1 MIMESSSIDESL
13 RRRASMHAALSDPLR
28 LAIVDELT
36 ASDRAPR
43 ELAARLGIGTNL
55 LTHHLDVLEAAGLI
69 SRSGSAGDRR
79 RKYVR
84 LARTPFGALGPRRSD
99 PAGPMLFLCSQNSAR
114 SQLAAALWRTRTG
127 RPARSAGTRPAA
139 RVHPGAVAAARRAG
153 ISLRGAQPVRI
164 DEVPD
169 GVQVVTVCDLA
180 HEELVPAPDW
190 WHWSIP
196 DPVAAGTD
204 DAFDAVVAELEH
216 RIAAVAG
223 GTGTAGSAGVPVSR
237 TRTKE
242 RIRP

>member
-1 MIMESSSIDESL
+1 MESSIVDESL
-13 RRRASMHAALSDPLR
+13 RRRAAVHAALSDPLR
-28 LAIVDELT
+28 LAIVDEL
-36 ASDRAPR
+36 AVSDRAPR

-55 LTHHLDVLEAAGLI
+55 LAHHLDVLAATGLI

-84 LARTPFGALGPRRSD
+84 LQRAPFAELGPHRGG

-114 SQLAAALWRTRTG
+114 SQLAAALWSTRTG

-139 RVHPGAVAAARRAG
+139 QVHPGAVAAARRAG
-153 ISLRGAQPVRI
+153 ISLRRARPTRI
-164 DEVPD
+164 DTVPD

-180 HEELVPAPDW
+180 HEELVPSPEW

-204 DAFDAVVAELEH
+204 DAFDAVVAELER
-216 RIAAVAG
+216 RIATVADEPAA
-223 GTGTAGSAGVPVSR
+223 TPAR

-242 RIRP
+242 RTRA